1 MTLTDFMFFGAGVA
15 MAWVMRSAISA
26 FVSSPHATSGR
37 VVKVDYTNW
46 RGDRRTRPID
56 PVALVF
62 KKSGWHEKPQWFVEA
77 FDVGA
82 DKHYDE
88 PKDFA
93 LANIH
98 QWIDPEAADSK

>member
-1 MTLTDFMFFGAGVA
+1 MIDALCG
-15 MAWVMRSAISA
+15 
-26 FVSSPHATSGR
+26 SSLLLNIILLGYILWPRKPRAVQGR
-37 VVKVDYTNW
+37 IVKIDYTNW
-46 RGDRRTRPID
+46 RGERRTRPID

-98 QWIDPEAADSK
+98 QWIDPDAEDSK